1 MRGTEKRYN
10 VLVVEDNPGDYVLI
24 EDYLEE
30 ANLVLKLY
38 RAESFRSAK
47 ETLSKYEQNIDIVLL
62 DLSLPDKEGES
73 LLTEIQLLSKN
84 KPIVILTG
92 YPDMDFAV
100 KSLALGASDYL
111 LKDVLNSTVL
121 QKSIIY
127 NIERNKILVNLRS
140 SEQRYSDLF
149 HFSPLPMWVFDR
161 ESLKF
166 LDVNDAAIAHY
177 GYTYK
182 EFLSMDITQIRP
194 QEEMPILESALK
206 LVKKKH
212 ETINHG
218 EVTHLKKNGERVKV
232 EVRSNGFEYKGKP
245 AEIILINDVTE
256 RNQYV
261 EAIEK
266 QNKTLKEIAWTQS
279 HVVRA
284 PLARLL
290 GLVNFLSDEEVPE
303 SKKKEFYQH
312 IQRSAYELDEIIKSV
327 VSKSQEIEINKDKK

>member
-1 MRGTEKRYN
+1 MRARENRYN
-10 VLVVEDNPGDYVLI
+10 VLVVEDNPGDYILI

-30 ANLVLKLY
+30 ANLVLKFY
-38 RAESFRSAK
+38 KAENFQSAK
-47 ETLSKYEQNIDIVLL
+47 EILSEYEQNIDIILL
-62 DLSLPDKEGES
+62 DLSLPDKRGEP
-73 LLTEIQLLSKN
+73 LLIEIQKLTRN

-100 KSLALGASDYL
+100 KSLAMGASDYL

-127 NIERNKILVNLRS
+127 NIERNKILVSLKS

-149 HFSPLPMWVFDR
+149 HFSPLPMWVFDK

-166 LDVNDAAIAHY
+166 LDVNNAAIAHY
-177 GYTYK
+177 GYTK
-182 EFLSMDITQIRP
+182 EEFLGMDITQIRP
-194 QEEMPILESALK
+194 KEEMAILDSALH
-206 LVKKKH
+206 LVKEKH

-218 EVTHLKKNGERVKV
+218 EVTHLKKNGERIKV
-232 EVRSNGFEYKGKP
+232 DVRSNGFEYKGKP
-245 AEIILINDVTE
+245 AKIILINDVTE

-290 GLVNFLSDEEVPE
+290 GLVNYLSDEEVPE
-303 SKKKEFYQH
+303 GQRKQVYQH
-312 IQRSAYELDEIIKSV
+312 IQRSANELDEIIKSV
-327 VSKSQEIEINKDKK
+327 VSKSQEIEINKDKT